1 MSSLTALKEHNAQL
15 AWEDEVAGRPAVRN
29 LPVWVNLV
37 TTTACNLRCIMCAQG
52 EGMVPIVPMEEDVYQ
67 RVVHTLFPTAKT
79 VQLTAVGEP
88 LMSPNLPRILA
99 DLRRY
104 DVRLEIISNG
114 TLMKER
120 KILHDLVER
129 AGTFTFSIDG
139 ARRETYNRI
148 RLGAE
153 FDQVIEN
160 IRRFNRL
167 RLAMPRAARPRL
179 TFNYVLMKS
188 TIAEFPAF
196 IDLAARFRADVV
208 SCFHLLD
215 YVHGSGGESLSDM
228 RAVANDYLRIAL
240 ERAARHGL
248 VVDHPAPFV
257 LTESERDAFE
267 RPEGPLPEPD
277 ARLLAGLDEDAAGNE
292 PGGAD
297 LARWDEHMPELAG
310 QSRCHFLWRKTYIG
324 PKGEVF
330 TCCLAN
336 ATEIGNIRERPFQ
349 MIWNGPTYTDMR
361 ARVYGERPHPQCQ
374 GCYVIAKSGSISP
387 SAWAAAAQQSTAITK
402 K

>member
-1 MSSLTALKEHNAQL
+1 MTALQDLKEHNARL
-15 AWEDEVAGRPAVRN
+15 AYEDELAGRAAVRN
-29 LPVWVNLV
+29 LPVWISMV

-52 EGMVPIVPMEEDVYQ
+52 EGMIPVVPMEEDVYQ
-67 RVVHTLFPTAKT
+67 NAVKTLWPTAKT
-79 VQLTAVGEP
+79 VQLSAVGEP
-88 LMSPNLPRILA
+88 LMSPNLPRILS

-114 TLMKER
+114 TLLKER
-120 KILHDLVER
+120 RILHDLVER

-139 ARRETYNRI
+139 ATRETYDRI
-148 RLGAE
+148 RVPAD
-153 FDQVIEN
+153 FDAVMDN

-167 RLAMPRAARPRL
+167 RLAMPRARRPRL

-215 YVHGSGGESLSDM
+215 YVPGSEGESLADR
-228 RAVANDYLRIAL
+228 RALANHYLGLAL
-240 ERAARHGL
+240 ERAAGHGL
-248 VVDHPAPFV
+248 VVDHPAPFT
-257 LTESERDAFE
+257 LTEEEARSFTAPRE
-267 RPEGPLPEPD
+267 PLPVPD
-277 ARLLAGLDEDAAGNE
+277 AKLLAGLDADAIGRE
-292 PGGAD
+292 PGGSD
-297 LARWDEHMPELAG
+297 PARWRDPLPELPG
-310 QSRCHFLWRKTYIG
+310 QSRCHFLWKKTYIG

-330 TCCLAN
+330 SCCLAN

-349 MIWNGPTYTDMR
+349 LIWNGPVYTDMR
-361 ARVYGERPHPQCQ
+361 RRVYTADPHRQCK

-387 SAWAAAAQQSTAITK
+387 SAWAASAQQSQAITA
-402 K
+402 

>member
-1 MSSLTALKEHNAQL
+1 MI
-15 AWEDEVAGRPAVRN
+15 
-29 LPVWVNLV
+29 PV
-37 TTTACNLRCIMCAQG
+37 
-52 EGMVPIVPMEEDVYQ
+52 VPMEEEAYRRAVT
-67 RVVHTLFPTAKT
+67 TLFPTAIT
-79 VQLTAVGEP
+79 AQLTAVGEP

-120 KILHDLVER
+120 KILHELVER

-148 RLGAE
+148 RIGAD
-153 FDQVIEN
+153 FDDVMGN

-167 RLAMPRAARPRL
+167 RLAMPRGERPRL
-179 TFNYVLMKS
+179 TFNFVLMKS

-215 YVHGSGGESLSDM
+215 YVPGSEGESLADE
-228 RAVANDYLRIAL
+228 RAFANHCLRLAL
-240 ERAARHGL
+240 ERAEKHGI
-248 VVDHPAPFV
+248 VVDRPAPFV
-257 LTESERDAFE
+257 LTESERAAFRE
-267 RPEGPLPEPD
+267 PSEPLPEPD
-277 ARLLAGLDEDAAGNE
+277 PKLLAGLDEDAAGAE

-297 LARWDEHMPELAG
+297 MARWHDALPELPG
-310 QSRCHFLWRKTYIG
+310 QNRCHFLWKKTYIG
-324 PKGEVF
+324 PRGEVF

-336 ATEIGNIRERPFQ
+336 AVEIGNILERPIPL
-349 MIWNGPTYTDMR
+349 IWNGPIYTEMRQRVYTD
-361 ARVYGERPHPQCQ
+361 APHPQCK

-387 SAWAAAAQQSTAITK
+387 SAWAAAAQQSAAITK
-402 K
+402 T